1 MNVTYRVFSILVIL
15 FWASTAMAGS
25 PTSNDYIGVGFN
37 PPQAELL
44 AEADISS
51 FDADTTYDNV
61 IGGDGAGDSITTGT
75 DNVLLGDQAGTA
87 VTTGADNICVGE
99 DAGLALTTGA
109 DNVLIGEDAGTA
121 HAGTNS
127 VIGIGASVMDAATA
141 PGDGT
146 VCIGEDACGDSA
158 SFAGADTIAV
168 GQGAAG
174 DVTTGAENI
183 FIGGDAGATATTAA
197 NNIGIGH
204 TALGSTGAKSGADN
218 ICIGEDACKL
228 VTSDAQNVC
237 IGSTACDAIVGG
249 GNDNVA
255 LGNAAAS
262 AVTTGDGNVC
272 IGDETCAG
280 LTTHGKNIQIG
291 FEVGKSAYAAA
302 ADKLLIANS
311 DDATPL
317 IDGTMT
323 AGSESLT
330 LNVPRNL
337 RVRGNGNVIKTLT
350 VTDVNT
356 QNDTMTVAEI
366 VTGIYVHTSVTGGGT
381 ITTDTAANIIAG
393 ATSVGALTADN
404 DCYQTYYINDGD
416 QTVTFAGGDSV
427 TVADTGQTIAEN
439 ESAILLWCRAT
450 DATVKLYIIGG

>member
-1 MNVTYRVFSILVIL
+1 MNVIYRFFSVLVVL
-15 FWASTAMAGS
+15 LWAGVAMAAS
-25 PTSNDYIGVGFN
+25 PTADDYVGTGFN
-37 PPQAELL
+37 PAQAELL
-44 AEADISS
+44 AASDISS
-51 FDADTTYDNV
+51 FAADTTYDTV
-61 IGGDGAGDSITTGT
+61 IGGDGAGDSLTTGT
-75 DNVLLGDQAGTA
+75 DDVLLGDQAGKA
-87 VTTGADNICVGE
+87 ITTGSDNVCIGE

-109 DNVLIGEDAGTA
+109 DNILIGEDAGTA

-127 VIGIGASVMDAATA
+127 VIGIGASVIAAATA
-141 PGDGT
+141 PGDGSI
-146 VCIGEDACGDSA
+146 CIGEEACSDAA
-158 SFAGADTIAV
+158 TFAGADTIAI
-168 GQGAAG
+168 GQNAG
-174 DVTTGAENI
+174 DDLTTGAENI
-183 FIGGDAGATATTAA
+183 FIGGNAGETATTAA

-262 AVTTGDGNVC
+262 AITTGDGNIC

-317 IDGTMT
+317 IDGTLT
-323 AGSESLT
+323 AGSEALT

-350 VTDVNT
+350 VTNVDT
-356 QNDTMTVAEI
+356 QNDTMQVAEI
-366 VTGIYVHTSVTGGGT
+366 VTGIYVHTSTTGGGT

-393 ATSVGALTADN
+393 ATSVGVLSADN
-404 DCYQTYYINDGD
+404 DCYQTYFINDGD
-416 QTVTFAGGDSV
+416 QTDTFAGGDSV
-427 TVADTGQTIAEN
+427 TVADTGQTVAAN

-450 DATVKLYIIGG
+450 SSTMTLYIIGA